1 MTAAA
6 RRAGTGRDWRGLLFV
21 APFLSLYALILVFP
35 LLRGVWLSLNQVDLF
50 GDGHFV
56 GLGNYIRLAQDPV
69 FATAMGNTF
78 LVTLMIVSP
87 LTIIALLLA
96 IALNRATKGA
106 AVFRGIFFSSAVL
119 SVTIV
124 TLIWRFVLAPDA
136 GLLGELWQSLGWT
149 PLPFLSDENLVLPA
163 IAITTIWWSV
173 GFPMLLFLAG
183 LQQIPEDMY
192 EAAAL
197 DNSSRWTTFW
207 KITLPALRRTVVLVV
222 MLQTAAQVQIFGQAQ
237 LMTGGG
243 PGGASRTAVLFLFET
258 AFARWELGYAS
269 AAAEVLFL
277 VILAVTLTQYW
288 ATGRASGAQEGVR

>member
-1 MTAAA
+1 MT
-6 RRAGTGRDWRGLLFV
+6 RAGRDWRGLLFV
-21 APFLSLYALILVFP
+21 APFLSLYALIMVFP
-35 LLRGVWLSLNQVDLF
+35 LLRGMWLSLNQVDLF
-50 GDGHFV
+50 GDGKFV

-69 FATAMGNTF
+69 FATSMGNTF
-78 LVTLMIVSP
+78 LVTLMIVPP

-136 GLLGELWQSLGWT
+136 GLLGEISQSFGWT
-149 PLPFLSDENLVLPA
+149 PLPFLSDEDLVLPA

-183 LQQIPEDMY
+183 LQQIPGDMY

-258 AFARWELGYAS
+258 AFGRWELGYAS
-269 AAAEVLFL
+269 AAAETLFI
-277 VILAVTLTQYW
+277 VILALTLTQYW
-288 ATGRASGAQEGVR
+288 FTGRQTGAQEGVR